1 MGAGDGGDVRVRRLA
16 SLLVERSLDV
26 QPGWQ
31 VAISGTS
38 LARPLVEELVRAIA
52 RRGAYPLVRLGSVD
66 LDPFPF
72 ATEWAAEAPEEL
84 LESLPPAERHLRE
97 TLDARVIVF
106 SPENVVDG
114 SELAAARRLALRRAA
129 QPFQERVGALPWV
142 SCPFPTLALAQDAR
156 LTLARYAE
164 VLYAACLRDWDA
176 ERERMQRLAERFEA
190 AETVRI
196 VGPGTDVSMVVAGRR
211 FEVDDGHLNMPGG
224 EIFTSPVED
233 SAEGV
238 IELSEYATALA
249 GNRLEG
255 IRLRFEAGRVV
266 DAAASVGEEFLLAAL
281 DTDDGARVL
290 GELGIGCN
298 EGIPRHVRQMWF
310 DEKVAGTI
318 HLALGHGFAQCGG
331 TNTSALHWDLVKDL
345 VAGRIEVDGVVV
357 QERGAWCV

>member
-1 MGAGDGGDVRVRRLA
+1 METSGDPRVERLA
-16 SLLVERSLDV
+16 ELLVERSLGV

-31 VAISGTS
+31 VAIQGSL
-38 LARPLVEELVRAIA
+38 LARPLVEALVVALA
-52 RRGAYPLVRLGSVD
+52 RRGAYPLVRLGAAD

-72 ATEWAAEAPEEL
+72 ATLWARHA
-84 LESLPPAERHLRE
+84 PAELVERLPEVEVHLRE
-97 TLDARVIVF
+97 TLDARVILF

-114 SELAAARRLALRRAA
+114 SELAADRRLALRRAA
-129 QPFQERVGALPWV
+129 QPFQERVGGLPWV

-156 LTLARYAE
+156 LTLAQYAD
-164 VLYAACLRDWDA
+164 VFYAACLRDWDA
-176 ERERMQRLAERFEA
+176 EGERMQRLAERFER

-238 IELSEYATALA
+238 IELSEYATAFA

-255 IRLRFEAGRVV
+255 VRLEFAGGRVV
-266 DAAASVGEEFLLAAL
+266 DASASVGEEFLLAAL

-318 HLALGHGFAQCGG
+318 HLALGQGFAQCGG

-345 VAGRIEVDGVVV
+345 AAGRIELDGVVV
-357 QERGAWCV
+357 QQDGAWCV